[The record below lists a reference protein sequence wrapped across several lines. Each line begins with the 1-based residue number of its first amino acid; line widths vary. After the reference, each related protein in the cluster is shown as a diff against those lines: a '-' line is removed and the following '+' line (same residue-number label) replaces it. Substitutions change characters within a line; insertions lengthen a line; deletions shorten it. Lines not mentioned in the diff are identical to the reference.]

1 MQDFKAREVYTIY
14 IIYVILSFLKKVLPH
29 DVLSHLNI
37 LEYFMWIIPSSVR
50 PHFTAFIISY
60 FVCTFHSYTNIERF
74 PRMCTQLNSA
84 GIHYGDVAT
93 TILSNSW
100 ILWSFLAMVALIPLI
115 FTCCDSIL
123 SSSSFLLSSKSLNV
137 SSFSS
142 FSSPISSLSRIR
154 DRHSSDSLD
163 ICAI

>member
-1 MQDFKAREVYTIY
+1 MTF
-14 IIYVILSFLKKVLPH
+14 
-29 DVLSHLNI
+29 LSHLK
-37 LEYFMWIIPSSVR
+37 YFRIFYVNYTLICTTPLYSLYHTSFVR
-50 PHFTAFIISY
+50 FIVI
-60 FVCTFHSYTNIERF
+60 NIENVSQGCA
-74 PRMCTQLNSA
+74 PNSIHS
-84 GIHYGDVAT
+84 GVHYGDVAT

-142 FSSPISSLSRIR
+142 FSSPISSFSRIR

-163 ICAI
+163 ICAISSGTCLQETVVIRVSTRNVGG

>member
-1 MQDFKAREVYTIY
+1 MYIKLIY
-14 IIYVILSFLKKVLPH
+14 
-29 DVLSHLNI
+29 NI
-37 LEYFMWIIPSSVR
+37 FAL
-50 PHFTAFIISY
+50 
-60 FVCTFHSYTNIERF
+60 FVKIERS
-74 PRMCTQLNSA
+74 PWICIQLDYSTYSV
-84 GIHYGDVAT
+84 HYGDVAT

-142 FSSPISSLSRIR
+142 FSSPISSFSRIR

-163 ICAI
+163 ICAISSGTYLQETVVIRVSTRNVGG